1 MTTKVLFVDD
11 EPMLLRAID
20 RALRARK
27 PSWTASF
34 ANSGQ
39 AALALLDQEN
49 FDVIVSD
56 IGMPGMDGVT
66 LLDNIRR
73 KYPQVARLVLSGEAR
88 LEDRMRAVIAS
99 HQWLA
104 KPCPVPQIAATIDR
118 LRWARALVGDP
129 ELLAF
134 ICGVSSLPS
143 APAMYFAVTQALER
157 DASVDEIGAL
167 IETDVAVASK
177 LLQLV
182 NSSFFTLG
190 ERVTSVRKAAGVLGH
205 MRLRELLLAA
215 EVFHASP
222 QAGDSALRGLRV
234 AQLARALSN
243 ANHDEVFLAGLL
255 HDIATLVLGPA
266 RAATAPPEL
275 HARIGGALLGTWGL
289 PIEVVTAVAFHHD
302 PEHAPDPAE
311 PRLAA
316 VALAHALVEGRE
328 DVIEQRARTLGVD
341 LEMCREL
348 ARSLD

>member
-1 MTTKVLFVDD
+1 MDTTELDD

-20 RALRARK
+20 RALRARR

-118 LRWARALVGDP
+118 LRWARGLVGDP

-143 APAMYFAVTQALER
+143 APAMYFAVSQALER
-157 DASVDEIGAL
+157 NASVDEIGAL
-167 IETDVAVASK
+167 KGV
-177 LLQLV
+177 
-182 NSSFFTLG
+182 
-190 ERVTSVRKAAGVLGH
+190 ERTNTS
-205 MRLRELLLAA
+205 
-215 EVFHASP
+215 
-222 QAGDSALRGLRV
+222 
-234 AQLARALSN
+234 
-243 ANHDEVFLAGLL
+243 
-255 HDIATLVLGPA
+255 LVLSTKFD
-266 RAATAPPEL
+266 R
-275 HARIGGALLGTWGL
+275 
-289 PIEVVTAVAFHHD
+289 
-302 PEHAPDPAE
+302 
-311 PRLAA
+311 
-316 VALAHALVEGRE
+316 
-328 DVIEQRARTLGVD
+328 
-341 LEMCREL
+341 
-348 ARSLD
+348 